1 MDLDLK
7 KGALH
12 RQLGRGKNYKFTKS
26 ELERLKKI
34 ETGQK
39 FHYPPGDEKE
49 RKMTPLLKKRVVFAL
64 NFGYRNDSPR
74 GGVKNS
80 SYSEMIDDM
89 NKSRDD
95 HEAFHMKRDE
105 IMCRFFI
112 DMENGKFKTKKEIR
126 EVSALIYNYCVNI
139 PDQLWFA

>member
-12 RQLGRGKNYKFTKS
+12 RQLGRGKNYKFTKG
-26 ELERLKKI
+26 ELERLEKVK
-34 ETGQK
+34 TGQK
-39 FHYPPGDEKE
+39 FHYPSGDEKE

-64 NFGYRNDSPR
+64 NFGYRKESPR
-74 GGVKNS
+74 GSAKNRT
-80 SYSEMIDDM
+80 YGEMINDM
-89 NKSRDD
+89 KKSRDD
-95 HEAFHMKRDE
+95 CEAFHIKRDE

-126 EVSALIYNYCVNI
+126 EVSSLIYDHCVNI